1 MTENTSNDRLQRP
14 ALILALICLPVFIG
28 ALDLTIVSAVLPNV
42 ILDLRIPLETRG
54 DDAAWVVSGY
64 LLAYTISVALM
75 GRVSDLIGRRR
86 TYFIAL
92 MIFILGSW
100 LVAAAVFAP
109 AGWIR
114 RLFIIFSPE
123 RPDQGMMALYALI
136 FGRVVQALGAGA
148 MVPVSM
154 ALVGDLF
161 PPGQRALPLGIV
173 SAVDT
178 AGWVL
183 GHLYGGIMVQFV
195 PWPILFWIN
204 IPITTLVAYLTWR
217 QLADIAHTNSEG
229 DLERFALIP
238 LAAAVGVINLL
249 ALLNIAQLI
258 VPSALTNLQR
268 QLNSHN
274 LLALAILFAMFA
286 GIIRSVITA
295 RKAESAGAPDWI
307 GAGLFTIT
315 IAGLSIGLGG
325 ESGTLPPNAI
335 VLLVLAA
342 IAFIAFL
349 VYERRTSTPLFDF
362 AYFRERNI
370 ALAVVINLLI
380 GFCLMVGLV
389 SVPLFINAIVATT
402 PDEGALLSGVLLA
415 ALTVPMALASI
426 PGGMLT
432 SRFGYRVP
440 TAAGLLIASI
450 GFALGWTWHPET
462 SQIVIGLHLALAG
475 IGLGL
480 TVAPISTAVINAVKA
495 HERGVGAA
503 LVLVMRLIGM
513 TIGTSLMTGYG
524 LRRLTGLIIAARD
537 AAGGQIEADQFI
549 DISRQATTR
558 TINEML
564 VIAAVVCAAALIPAL
579 ILRSRDVDPESIN
592 ELQT

>member
-1 MTENTSNDRLQRP
+1 MTNRTLNVGLQRP

-109 AGWIR
+109 AGWMR

-154 ALVGDLF
+154 ALAGDLF
-161 PPGQRALPLGIV
+161 PAGRRALPLGVI

-204 IPITTLVAYLTWR
+204 IPITTIVAHFTWR
-217 QLADIAHTNSEG
+217 QLAEIAQANGEG
-229 DLERFALIP
+229 GLERLALIP
-238 LAAAVGVINLL
+238 LGFSVGVINLL
-249 ALLNIAQLI
+249 ALVNIMQIIA
-258 VPSALTNLQR
+258 PAALTNLTR
-268 QLNSHN
+268 QMNGHN
-274 LLALAILFAMFA
+274 LLALAILFAAIA
-286 GIIRSVITA
+286 GIVRSVVTA
-295 RKAESAGAPDWI
+295 GKTNSDRAPDWI
-307 GAGLFTIT
+307 GAGLFAVA

-335 VLLVLAA
+335 ALLALSA
-342 IAFIAFL
+342 ISIAGFL
-349 VYERRTSTPLFDF
+349 FYERRIPTPLFDF
-362 AYFRERNI
+362 AYFRKRNI
-370 ALAVVINLLI
+370 ALAAVINLLV

-432 SRFGYRVP
+432 SRVGYRIP
-440 TAAGLLIASI
+440 TAGGLLLASI

-462 SQIVIGLHLALAG
+462 PQTVIALHLGLAG
-475 IGLGL
+475 TGLGL
-480 TVAPISTAVINAVKA
+480 TAAPISTAVINAVKA

-513 TIGTSLMTGYG
+513 TLGTSLMTGYG
-524 LRRLTGLIIAARD
+524 LRRLTGLIIEARD
-537 AAGGQIEADQFI
+537 VAGGQIEADQFF
-549 DISRQATTR
+549 DITREATTR

-564 VIAAVVCAAALIPAL
+564 VIAALVCAAALIPAML
-579 ILRSRDVDPESIN
+579 LRPHDEDSEIIN
-592 ELQT
+592 ELPT